1 MPMPLSLSVSVP
13 APDFLSPVMP
23 RKVDA
28 MVADPLMIVVLGMG
42 LDGTPSGMGLFGVEL
57 FVKGDKVWF
66 SEVSPRPHDTGM
78 VTMIT
83 QWQSEFELHAR
94 AILGL
99 PVDTTLKTPGASAV
113 IYGGV
118 DAQGIVFEGVEQ
130 ALAVPG
136 TDLRLFGKPESF
148 TKRRMGVALARDA
161 DVEKARE
168 RAKEAASK
176 VKPGKAAG

>member
-1 MPMPLSLSVSVP
+1 
-13 APDFLSPVMP
+13 
-23 RKVDA
+23 
-28 MVADPLMIVVLGMG
+28 
-42 LDGTPSGMGLFGVEL
+42 
-57 FVKGDKVWF
+57 
-66 SEVSPRPHDTGM
+66 M

-94 AILGL
+94 AILGM
-99 PVDTTLKTPGASAV
+99 PVDTALKTPGASAV

-118 DAQGIVFEGVEQ
+118 DAQGIVFQGVEQ

-168 RAKEAASK
+168 RAKEAAGRVNTGAQNPRSTI
-176 VKPGKAAG
+176 GST